1 MSRINE
7 ILEMPPEVVSNI
19 PKISILGF
27 EEMLIENYKNIIEY
41 EDFYIKI
48 NTHIGYINV
57 NGYRLKL
64 IQMNQDDMKI
74 TGKIDSIDFENYEDD
89 EMEEK

>member
-1 MSRINE
+1 MA
-7 ILEMPPEVVSNI
+7 VD
-19 PKISILGF
+19 
-27 EEMLIENYKNIIEY
+27 IICSH
-41 EDFYIKI
+41 FYIKI